1 MELLLCA
8 ASCRGGSA
16 DQRRPS
22 SDLQGGR
29 HGGGQVRCT
38 SCKRRPSGGRTW
50 GQAPRPSLPTIA
62 PLLLG
67 VALRI
72 RTALLPYSTL
82 FCFSPRRAPTACC
95 PGPSPANCPPPRRA
109 AAAGPAAARF
119 SSLAPPP
126 AAAAPAS
133 TAAAA
138 VAAGR
143 RGLATNSGGQ
153 LAQRVLQADA
163 ANVDPAVVEAVRG
176 VEAGAVPA
184 VARAAMVTGITDKAF
199 LEALAQSAT
208 NAMPALS
215 PGGES
220 RSVQGAARQG
230 GARAGAE
237 GRAVECVVLKRKR
250 GARLLHGHRRRS
262 AGSRGGCEFSAHCTA
277 PARPLPCTYVPCGSP
292 PHCTRAPAA
301 PADMCSVA
309 EDLAELGCFN
319 VAFKDALADHILEK

>member
-1 MELLLCA
+1 M
-8 ASCRGGSA
+8 
-16 DQRRPS
+16 
-22 SDLQGGR
+22 
-29 HGGGQVRCT
+29 
-38 SCKRRPSGGRTW
+38 
-50 GQAPRPSLPTIA
+50 
-62 PLLLG
+62 
-67 VALRI
+67 
-72 RTALLPYSTL
+72 
-82 FCFSPRRAPTACC
+82 
-95 PGPSPANCPPPRRA
+95 
-109 AAAGPAAARF
+109 
-119 SSLAPPP
+119 
-126 AAAAPAS
+126 
-133 TAAAA
+133 
-138 VAAGR
+138 AAGR

-208 NAMPALS
+208 NAMPGLS

-230 GARAGAE
+230 GAGAGAE

-250 GARLLHGHRRRS
+250 GARLLHGHRRRP

-277 PARPLPCTYVPCGSP
+277 PARPLPCTYVPCGSQ